1 MRRLL
6 LAPLL
11 IVSTV
16 LAAAC
21 GDDSSS
27 DGADGGG
34 GLDVVA
40 TTSVVGD
47 FAQQVGGD
55 TITLTVIMKPNVDA
69 HDYEPSPAD
78 IEALRA
84 ADVVIRNGAGLESW
98 FDETIDAS
106 GTGATIVDASDGVTI
121 LDDDPHI
128 WHDPRNAVQMVTNI
142 TEAFVTAD
150 PDGATGYQARSD
162 AFVGE
167 IRALDAEIEAELA
180 TIAVPRLV
188 TNHDAFGYYI
198 ERYGLEFVGSVI
210 PSFDSSAE
218 LSASAL
224 SDLVEAIE
232 EQGVKAVFAE
242 SSLPGDA
249 ARTIAEEAGVTVV
262 TGDDAL
268 YGDSLGP
275 ADSDAATYLTMMRH
289 NTETIASNLR

>member
-1 MRRLL
+1 M
-6 LAPLL
+6 
-11 IVSTV
+11 VSNI
-16 LAAAC
+16 
-21 GDDSSS
+21 
-27 DGADGGG
+27 ADG
-34 GLDVVA
+34 
-40 TTSVVGD
+40 
-47 FAQQVGGD
+47 F
-55 TITLTVIMKPNVDA
+55 DA
-69 HDYEPSPAD
+69 
-78 IEALRA
+78 
-84 ADVVIRNGAGLESW
+84 V
-98 FDETIDAS
+98 
-106 GTGATIVDASDGVTI
+106 
-121 LDDDPHI
+121 
-128 WHDPRNAVQMVTNI
+128 
-142 TEAFVTAD
+142 D
-150 PDGATGYQARSD
+150 PDGAVAYETAAAEYIA
-162 AFVGE
+162 E